1 MSKLPTKISL
11 KLDPEKYPG
20 DSLEEKGAAIAVDP
34 SMKAA
39 LTAHLYTTN
48 LGKID
53 ALALVDRMQELTD
66 EASSGNMSHFES
78 MLASQAIALDAI
90 FHRLASQANQNI
102 GRYAGATDT
111 YLRLGLKAQAQSRS
125 AIEALAALKAPRQY
139 ISQTNVAST
148 MQVNN
153 SLKGLEARYGERMD
167 FGAQAASGSADST
180 VEALGEVYGSQD
192 TRRESRLQQEFAE
205 TRDVFS

>member
-39 LTAHLYTTN
+39 LTAHLFTTN
-48 LGKID
+48 LGEID
-53 ALALVDRMQELTD
+53 TLALVDRVQALTNAARTGD
-66 EASSGNMSHFES
+66 MSHFES

-90 FHRLASQANQNI
+90 FHRLASQANPNI
-102 GRYAGATDT
+102 GHYAGVTDT
-111 YLRLGLKAQAQSRS
+111 YLRLGLKAQAQCRS
-125 AIEALAALKAPRQY
+125 VIESLAAIKAPRQY
-139 ISQTNVAST
+139 ISQTNVANT

-153 SLKGLEARYGERMD
+153 SVNKLEARNGERMD
-167 FGAQAASGSADST
+167 NGAQAASGAEDSAMA
-180 VEALGEVYGSQD
+180 AL
-192 TRRESRLQQEFAE
+192 EFID
-205 TRDVFS
+205 RC

>member
-1 MSKLPTKISL
+1 MTKLTKKITL
-11 KLDPEKYPG
+11 NLDPEKYPG

-39 LTAHLYTTN
+39 LTAHLFTTN

-53 ALALVDRMQELTD
+53 PLALVDRVQALID
-66 EASSGNMSHFES
+66 EASAGDMSHFES

-102 GRYAGATDT
+102 GNYAGATDT

-125 AIEALAALKAPRQY
+125 AIESLAAIKAPRQY
-139 ISQTNVAST
+139 ISQTNVANT

-153 SLKGLEARYGERMD
+153 SLEGLEARYDERMD
-167 FGAQAASGSADST
+167 SRAQAASGGADS
-180 VEALGEVYGSQD
+180 EMAALGAIYRCKDG
-192 TRRESRLQQEFAE
+192 RG
-205 TRDVFS
+205 

>member
-1 MSKLPTKISL
+1 MKKTSKKITL
-11 KLDPEKYPG
+11 NLDPEKYPG
-20 DSLEEKGAAIAVDP
+20 DSLAEKGAAIAVDP

-53 ALALVDRMQELTD
+53 ALALVDRVQALTD
-66 EASSGNMSHFES
+66 EASAGDMSHFES

-90 FHRLASQANQNI
+90 FHRLASHANQNV
-102 GRYAGATDT
+102 GHYAGATDT

-125 AIEALAALKAPRQY
+125 AIEALAALKTPRQY
-139 ISQTNVAST
+139 ISQTNVAGT

-153 SLKGLEARYGERMD
+153 SIEGLEARCDERVD
-167 FGAQAASGSADST
+167 IRTQAASGRTDST
-180 VEALGEVYGSQD
+180 LEALGAVYRCKDGRGQGG
-192 TRRESRLQQEFAE
+192 Q
-205 TRDVFS
+205 

>member
-1 MSKLPTKISL
+1 MTKLTKKITL
-11 KLDPEKYPG
+11 NLDPDKYSG
-20 DSLEEKGAAIAVDP
+20 DSLAEKGAAIAVDP

-53 ALALVDRMQELTD
+53 ALALVDRVQALTD
-66 EASSGNMSHFES
+66 EASAGDMSHFES

-90 FHRLASQANQNI
+90 FHRLACQANQNI
-102 GRYAGATDT
+102 GNYAGATDT

-125 AIEALAALKAPRQY
+125 AIEALAAIKAPRQY
-139 ISQTNVAST
+139 ISQTNVANT

-153 SLKGLEARYGERMD
+153 SLEGVEVCHDEWVDIR
-167 FGAQAASGSADST
+167 AQAASGRTDST
-180 VEALGEVYGSQD
+180 MAALEAIDRGENAKGQ
-192 TRRESRLQQEFAE
+192 
-205 TRDVFS
+205 RD

>member
-1 MSKLPTKISL
+1 MYMPMKKTSKKITL
-11 KLDPEKYPG
+11 NLDPEKYPG
-20 DSLEEKGAAIAVDP
+20 DSLAEKGAAIAVDP

-39 LTAHLYTTN
+39 MTAHLYTTN

-53 ALALVDRMQELTD
+53 ALALVNRVQELTG
-66 EASSGNMSHFES
+66 EASGGDMSHFES

-102 GRYAGATDT
+102 GHYAGATDT

-125 AIEALAALKAPRQY
+125 AIESLAAIKAPRQY
-139 ISQTNVAST
+139 ISQTTLANT

-153 SLKGLEARYGERMD
+153 SLEGVEVRHDERVD
-167 FGAQAASGSADST
+167 SRAQAASGRTDST
-180 VEALGEVYGSQD
+180 LEALEAID
-192 TRRESRLQQEFAE
+192 RR
-205 TRDVFS
+205 

>member
-1 MSKLPTKISL
+1 MSKLPKTISL
-11 KLDPEKYPG
+11 NLDPEKYSG

-39 LTAHLYTTN
+39 LTAHLFTAN
-48 LGKID
+48 LGEID
-53 ALALVDRMQELTD
+53 ALALVDRVQALTN
-66 EASSGNMSHFES
+66 EARSGDMSYFES

-102 GRYAGATDT
+102 GHYAGATDT

-125 AIEALAALKAPRQY
+125 AIESLVAIKAPRQY

-153 SLKGLEARYGERMD
+153 SIERLESRYEERMD
-167 FGAQAASGSADST
+167 FGAQATSGGADST
-180 VEALGEVYGSQD
+180 MEALEVIDRG
-192 TRRESRLQQEFAE
+192 
-205 TRDVFS
+205 

>member
-1 MSKLPTKISL
+1 MYMPMKKTSKKITL
-11 KLDPEKYPG
+11 NLDPEKYPG
-20 DSLEEKGAAIAVDP
+20 DSLAEKGAAIAVVR

-39 LTAHLYTTN
+39 MTAHLYTTN

-53 ALALVDRMQELTD
+53 ALALVNRVQELTG
-66 EASSGNMSHFES
+66 EASGGDMSHFES

-102 GRYAGATDT
+102 GHYAGATDT

-125 AIEALAALKAPRQY
+125 AIESLAAIKAPRQY
-139 ISQTNVAST
+139 IRQTNLANT

-153 SLKGLEARYGERMD
+153 SLEGVEVRHDERVD
-167 FGAQAASGSADST
+167 SRAQAASGRDNST
-180 VEALGEVYGSQD
+180 MAALEVIN
-192 TRRESRLQQEFAE
+192 RR
-205 TRDVFS
+205 

>member
-1 MSKLPTKISL
+1 MSKLPTKMSL
-11 KLDPEKYPG
+11 KLEPEKYPG

-39 LTAHLYTTN
+39 LTAHLFTTN

-53 ALALVDRMQELTD
+53 PLALVDRVQALTD

-102 GRYAGATDT
+102 GHYAGATDT

-125 AIEALAALKAPRQY
+125 AIEALVALKAPRQY

-148 MQVNN
+148 MQINN
-153 SLKGLEARYGERMD
+153 SLDGLEARYGERMD
-167 FGAQAASGSADST
+167 IRAHAASSSADSML
-180 VEALGEVYGSQD
+180 EALAAIDRS
-192 TRRESRLQQEFAE
+192 
-205 TRDVFS
+205 

>member
-1 MSKLPTKISL
+1 MKKLTKKITL
-11 KLDPEKYPG
+11 NLDPDKYSG
-20 DSLEEKGAAIAVDP
+20 DSVEEKGAAIAVDP

-39 LTAHLYTTN
+39 LTAHLFTTN

-53 ALALVDRMQELTD
+53 PLALVDRVQALTS
-66 EASSGNMSHFES
+66 EASGGDMSHFES

-102 GRYAGATDT
+102 GHYAGATDT

-125 AIEALAALKAPRQY
+125 AIESLASIKAPRQY
-139 ISQTNVAST
+139 ISQTNVAAT

-153 SLKGLEARYGERMD
+153 SLEGLEASYDERMD
-167 FGAQAASGSADST
+167 IRAQATSGGADST
-180 VEALGEVYGSQD
+180 LEALEVINW
-192 TRRESRLQQEFAE
+192 R
-205 TRDVFS
+205 

>member
-1 MSKLPTKISL
+1 MYMPMKKTSKKITL
-11 KLDPEKYPG
+11 NLDPEKYPG
-20 DSLEEKGAAIAVDP
+20 DSLAEKGAAIAVDP

-39 LTAHLYTTN
+39 MTAHLYTTN

-53 ALALVDRMQELTD
+53 ALALVNRVQELTG
-66 EASSGNMSHFES
+66 EASGGDMSHFES

-102 GRYAGATDT
+102 GHYAGATDT

-125 AIEALAALKAPRQY
+125 AIESLAAIKAPRQY
-139 ISQTNVAST
+139 ISQTNLANT

-153 SLKGLEARYGERMD
+153 SLEGVEVRHDERVD
-167 FGAQAASGSADST
+167 SRAQAASGRDNST
-180 VEALGEVYGSQD
+180 MAALEVIN
-192 TRRESRLQQEFAE
+192 RR
-205 TRDVFS
+205 

>member
-1 MSKLPTKISL
+1 MRITTKKMYMPMKKTSKKITL
-11 KLDPEKYPG
+11 NLDPEKYPG
-20 DSLEEKGAAIAVDP
+20 DSLAEKGAAIAVDP

-39 LTAHLYTTN
+39 MTAHLYTTN

-53 ALALVDRMQELTD
+53 ALALVNRVQELTG
-66 EASSGNMSHFES
+66 EASGGDMSHFES

-102 GRYAGATDT
+102 GHYAGATDT

-125 AIEALAALKAPRQY
+125 AIESLAAIKAPRQY
-139 ISQTNVAST
+139 ISQTNLANT

-153 SLKGLEARYGERMD
+153 SLEGVEVRHDERVD
-167 FGAQAASGSADST
+167 SRAQAASGRDNST
-180 VEALGEVYGSQD
+180 MAALEVIN
-192 TRRESRLQQEFAE
+192 RR
-205 TRDVFS
+205 

>member
-1 MSKLPTKISL
+1 MSKLPTQIGL
-11 KLDPEKYPG
+11 NLDPNKYRG

-39 LTAHLYTTN
+39 LTAHLFTTN
-48 LGKID
+48 LGRID
-53 ALALVDRMQELTD
+53 PLALVDRVQALAN
-66 EASSGNMSHFES
+66 EASSGDMSHFES

-90 FHRLASQANQNI
+90 FHRLASQAYQNI
-102 GRYAGATDT
+102 GHYAGATDT

-125 AIEALAALKAPRQY
+125 AIETLAAIKAPRQY

-153 SLKGLEARYGERMD
+153 SLEGLEARYGERMD
-167 FGAQAASGSADST
+167 FGTQAASSSAGSRL
-180 VEALGEVYGSQD
+180 EALGEVYGSQD
-192 TRRESRLQQEFAE
+192 TRR
-205 TRDVFS
+205 

>member
-1 MSKLPTKISL
+1 MKKTSKKITL
-11 KLDPEKYPG
+11 NLDPAKYPG
-20 DSLEEKGAAIAVDP
+20 DSLAEKGAAIAVDP

-39 LTAHLYTTN
+39 MTAHLYTTN

-53 ALALVDRMQELTD
+53 ALALVNRVQELTG
-66 EASSGNMSHFES
+66 EASGGDMSHFES

-102 GRYAGATDT
+102 GHYAGATDT

-125 AIEALAALKAPRQY
+125 AIESLAAIKAPRQY
-139 ISQTNVAST
+139 ISQTNLANT

-153 SLKGLEARYGERMD
+153 SLEGVEVRHDERVD
-167 FGAQAASGSADST
+167 SRAQAASGRDNST
-180 VEALGEVYGSQD
+180 MAALEVIN
-192 TRRESRLQQEFAE
+192 RR
-205 TRDVFS
+205 

>member
-1 MSKLPTKISL
+1 MYMPMKKTSKKITL
-11 KLDPEKYPG
+11 NLDPEKYPG
-20 DSLEEKGAAIAVDP
+20 DSLAEKGAAIAVDP

-39 LTAHLYTTN
+39 MTAHLYTTN

-53 ALALVDRMQELTD
+53 ALALVNRVQELTG
-66 EASSGNMSHFES
+66 EASGGDMSHFES

-102 GRYAGATDT
+102 GHYAGATDT

-125 AIEALAALKAPRQY
+125 AIESLAAIKAPRQY
-139 ISQTNVAST
+139 ISQTNLANT

-153 SLKGLEARYGERMD
+153 SLEGVEVRHDERVD
-167 FGAQAASGSADST
+167 SRAQAASGRDNST
-180 VEALGEVYGSQD
+180 MAALEVIDRSENA
-192 TRRESRLQQEFAE
+192 RR
-205 TRDVFS
+205 

>member
-1 MSKLPTKISL
+1 MSKLPKTFSL
-11 KLDPEKYPG
+11 NLYPEKYPG
-20 DSLEEKGAAIAVDP
+20 DSLEEKVAAITVDP

-53 ALALVDRMQELTD
+53 ALALVDRVQALTD
-66 EASSGNMSHFES
+66 EASAGDMSHFES

-90 FHRLASQANQNI
+90 FHRLASQANQNV
-102 GRYAGATDT
+102 GHYAGATDT

-125 AIEALAALKAPRQY
+125 AIESLAAIKAPRQY
-139 ISQTNVAST
+139 ISQTNVANT

-153 SLKGLEARYGERMD
+153 SIEGLEARCDDRVD
-167 FGAQAASGSADST
+167 IRAQAASGRTDST
-180 VEALGEVYGSQD
+180 MAALEAIDRG
-192 TRRESRLQQEFAE
+192 
-205 TRDVFS
+205 